1 MGPQTELRRT
11 FADLHLHIGSTS
23 KGEQVKISASH
34 NLTFR
39 QIAHEAS
46 HRKGISLLGVID
58 CHSPGVQEDIAALL
72 ESGEME
78 EVTGG
83 GIRYRD
89 TTIMLGAEIEVR
101 DPGYGIAHH
110 LVYLPT
116 FEIICE
122 FTNWMSRHM
131 RNVRLSS
138 QRIYVPARVLQEEVK
153 GRGGLFIPAHIF
165 TPHKSLYG
173 SCSDRLGDTLDPS
186 LVDAVELGLSADS
199 SMASALPELGAYPF
213 LSNSDAHSLA
223 KIGREYNAMLLAEPS
238 FAELTLALKGSEGRA
253 ITANYGL
260 NPLLG
265 KYHRTYCLKC
275 GKLASEAA
283 AAERCPTCG
292 SIKLVR
298 GVMDRI
304 EQLAA
309 ALEMPS
315 LKLASEFNSESA
327 TAGGLD
333 LDSQRHRDSLPAT
346 KRPPY
351 VYQVPLEFM
360 PGVGKK
366 TLQKM
371 LDHFGTEMNILHDAD
386 YEALEQ
392 VAGEAVAGAI
402 MAAREG
408 SLALDAGGGG
418 QYGRVKLH

>member
-1 MGPQTELRRT
+1 MGQQAELRRT

-39 QIAHEAS
+39 NIAHEAS

-72 ESGEME
+72 ETGEME
-78 EVTGG
+78 EVPGG

-89 TTIMLGAEIEVR
+89 TTILLGAEIEVR

-110 LVYLPT
+110 LAYLPT
-116 FEIICE
+116 FEIIRE

-173 SCSDRLGDTLDPS
+173 SCSNLLGDTLDPA
-186 LVDAVELGLSADS
+186 LVDAVELGLSSDTT
-199 SMASALPELGAYPF
+199 MASALPELGAYPF

-238 FAELTLALKGSEGRA
+238 FAELTLALRGSEGRA

-275 GKLASEAA
+275 GTLASEAA
-283 AAERCPTCG
+283 AAEQCPSCG
-292 SIKLVR
+292 SSKLVR

-304 EQLAA
+304 EQLAG
-309 ALEMPS
+309 S
-315 LKLASEFNSESA
+315 LNLDQQRTSDLSA
-327 TAGGLD
+327 I
-333 LDSQRHRDSLPAT
+333 

-360 PGVGKK
+360 PGIGKK
-366 TLQKM
+366 TLQK
-371 LDHFGTEMNILHDAD
+371 LLEHFGTEMNILHDVA
-386 YEALEQ
+386 YGALEQ
-392 VAGEAVAGAI
+392 VAGEAVATAI
-402 MAAREG
+402 IAAREG
-408 SLALDAGGGG
+408 ELALDAGGGG